1 MKSRVASWWV
11 ITVLLILFTSSGGEA
26 GQKLTIL
33 FTHDLHSYFLPQREA
48 GALGERGGYA
58 RIASLI
64 SERRA
69 QGGDCV
75 LVVDAGDFS
84 MGTLFHTLFTREAAE
99 LVTMTD
105 MGYDVLTLGNHEF
118 DFGPEKLAQALLV
131 ARSRRPQPPAI
142 VASNLSLEPPSLT
155 CPDKKG
161 RCREYPIKP
170 YVVIT
175 KGKYVLGFWDFRQ
188 RRER

>member
-142 VASNLSLEPPSLT
+142 VASNLSLEPAVPHDALI
-155 CPDKKG
+155 
-161 RCREYPIKP
+161 RRAVREYPIKP

-175 KGKYVLGFWDFRQ
+175 KGQIRIGVLGF
-188 RRER
+188 